1 LTTWSAEQV
10 DRDDPA
16 YRGQRDYN
24 RLLLR
29 VYDPVVVGHVGR
41 IVWRCPT
48 SRLVARYREH
58 IRDCHL
64 DVGPGT
70 GYFID
75 RSGLP
80 KGSRVTIV
88 DPNTNVLAHA
98 SRRLGQYEVTAVEAD
113 VLKPLPVEGPFDS
126 AALHLV
132 LHCLPGPID
141 RKGAA
146 IANVAALLAPT
157 GVLFGATV
165 LGKSA
170 SHTRLSR
177 FVLGAFNRQGGF
189 DNLGDSEEALNGLL
203 AESFEDVE
211 VDVVG
216 TLALFVARSPRA
228 RTAVA

>member
-1 LTTWSAEQV
+1 M

-16 YRGQRDYN
+16 YRGQRDYT
-24 RLLLR
+24 RMLLR
-29 VYDPVVVGHVGR
+29 LYDPLVVGHIGR
-41 IVWRCPT
+41 IVWGCPT

-58 IRDCHL
+58 IRDGHL

-80 KGSRVTIV
+80 KGSRVTVV
-88 DPNTNVLAHA
+88 DPNTNVLTHA
-98 SRRLGQYEVTAVEAD
+98 SRRLGRLDVTAIEAD

-141 RKGAA
+141 RKAA
-146 IANVAALLAPT
+146 AVANVAAVLAPT
-157 GVLFGATV
+157 GGFFGATV

-170 SHTRLSR
+170 PHTRLSR
-177 FVLGAFNRQGGF
+177 LVLDAFNRQGGF
-189 DNLGDSEEALNGLL
+189 DNLGDSEEALHGIL
-203 AESFEDVE
+203 ARSFEDVQ

-216 TLALFVARSPRA
+216 TVALFVATRPRA
-228 RTAVA
+228 RDGLA